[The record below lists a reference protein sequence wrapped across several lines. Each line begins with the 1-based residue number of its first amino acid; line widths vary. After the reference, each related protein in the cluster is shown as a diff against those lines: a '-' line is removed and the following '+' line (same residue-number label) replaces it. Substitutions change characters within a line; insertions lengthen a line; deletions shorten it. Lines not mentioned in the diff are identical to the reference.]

1 MKSKYDLDT
10 YKRLAEAADFYF
22 GESFKY
28 IEEILTE
35 DLKKIILEEQ
45 INNLSFSEREI
56 EILEE
61 AAIPKNVIAHLR
73 NGKKL
78 EPSLSV
84 ETLNK
89 ILNCHIKTNNTISL
103 DKPKI
108 PKKQIIRSIKI
119 LGHIS
124 NFALFVEVLTN
135 RHLLFLNHTN
145 KIDNFIYNQLS
156 EGNILNIIIFIC
168 RDELENGSIKLD
180 SIKNLFK
187 HRNKAVHHTP
197 KNALEFKVKVE
208 DLFQIWNQIIKL
220 TAIYE
225 EKEQFIEN
233 KLSSK
238 LKLEKEIILDTYVFY

>member
-10 YKRLAEAADFYF
+10 YKRLAEAANFYF
-22 GESFKY
+22 EESFKY

-56 EILEE
+56 EIMEE
-61 AAIPKNVIAHLR
+61 AAIPKNVIDHLR

-78 EPSLSV
+78 ERSLSV

-168 RDELENGSIKLD
+168 RNELENGNIKLD
-180 SIKNLFK
+180 SIKNLFR

-208 DLFQIWNQIIKL
+208 DLFQIWNQTIHLIQIFEDRERFK
-220 TAIYE
+220 
-225 EKEQFIEN
+225 EN
-233 KLSSK
+233 KFSSQ
-238 LKLEKEIILDTYVFY
+238 LNFEKDHIQDMWF